1 MIPATR
7 EAPRPPLALVAA
19 VFFLQAAWNYPRMQ
33 ALGFAACMA
42 AVTRRVGEGGRD
54 LSRSLHRHLGVFN
67 TNPVLAPWVIGA
79 AARMEEERALRGRPT
94 EAEIV
99 RFKDALAVHL
109 ARLGDALVWSAIRP
123 LAAAVGVL
131 LALLGGS
138 YAAAVVYWVSY
149 NAAQVTL
156 RIQGLSAGYRDGLGV
171 TERLPG
177 RGWALATER
186 VRDVGSVAAGAA
198 LGLAAA
204 DGLAGGSAP
213 ALAAVVAA
221 AGVAMVAVDRR
232 RAGATG
238 IALAA
243 VAVAALLAVVGR

>member
-1 MIPATR
+1 
-7 EAPRPPLALVAA
+7 
-19 VFFLQAAWNYPRMQ
+19 
-33 ALGFAACMA
+33 
-42 AVTRRVGEGGRD
+42 
-54 LSRSLHRHLGVFN
+54 
-67 TNPVLAPWVIGA
+67 
-79 AARMEEERALRGRPT
+79 
-94 EAEIV
+94 
-99 RFKDALAVHL
+99 
-109 ARLGDALVWSAIRP
+109 
-123 LAAAVGVL
+123 VL